1 MAYLILSPVH
11 STQGKFQNA
20 PITGHFE
27 FVFEEISGRE
37 IT

>member
-11 STQGKFQNA
+11 STQEK
-20 PITGHFE
+20 ITRYFE